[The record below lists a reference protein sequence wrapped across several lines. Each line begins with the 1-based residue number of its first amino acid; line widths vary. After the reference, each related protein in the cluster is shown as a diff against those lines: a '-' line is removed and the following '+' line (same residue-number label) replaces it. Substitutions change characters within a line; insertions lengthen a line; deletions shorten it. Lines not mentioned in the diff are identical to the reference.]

1 MMTTQKGMQNIIN
14 KNTLLINQSALSL
27 GHSLS
32 LCGPVLPCKPPVTEA
47 VYVAP
52 GKPKISDSAKTSQ
65 SSLHTT
71 DSEGPDHSGD
81 LLLQSSPLSPVGS
94 PHLVY
99 AQLGSVKQ
107 TQVQPP
113 ANDDPVQYAQ
123 IEHQDKL

>member
-32 LCGPVLPCKPPVTEA
+32 LCGPVPPCKPPVTEA
-47 VYVAP
+47 VYVAT
-52 GKPKISDSAKTSQ
+52 GKPDMSNSAKTSQ

-81 LLLQSSPLSPVGS
+81 LLLQSSPPVPVGS
-94 PHLVY
+94 PHL
-99 AQLGSVKQ
+99 ASVC
-107 TQVQPP
+107 TAWVSETDSSP
-113 ANDDPVQYAQ
+113 ATS
-123 IEHQDKL
+123 H

>member
-1 MMTTQKGMQNIIN
+1 MTTRKGMQNIIN

-27 GHSLS
+27 GHSPS
-32 LCGPVLPCKPPVTEA
+32 LGGPVPLCKPPVTEA
-47 VYVAP
+47 VYVAT
-52 GKPKISDSAKTSQ
+52 GKPEISESAKTSQ

-81 LLLQSSPLSPVGS
+81 HLLQPSPLSPVGS
-94 PHLVY
+94 SHLVY
-99 AQLGSVKQ
+99 AQLEAVKL

-113 ANDDPVQYAQ
+113 AIDDPVQYAQ

>member
-1 MMTTQKGMQNIIN
+1 MTTQKGMQNIIN

-32 LCGPVLPCKPPVTEA
+32 LCGPVPLCKPPVTEA
-47 VYVAP
+47 VYVAT
-52 GKPKISDSAKTSQ
+52 GKPEISESAKTSQ

-81 LLLQSSPLSPVGS
+81 PLPQSSPPVPVGS
-94 PHLVY
+94 PHLAYV
-99 AQLGSVKQ
+99 QLEAVKL

-113 ANDDPVQYAQ
+113 SSDEPVQYAQ